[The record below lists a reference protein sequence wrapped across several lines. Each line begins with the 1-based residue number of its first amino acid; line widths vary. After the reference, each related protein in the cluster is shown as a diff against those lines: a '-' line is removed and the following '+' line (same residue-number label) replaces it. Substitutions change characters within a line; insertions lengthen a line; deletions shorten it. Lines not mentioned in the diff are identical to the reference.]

1 MVRIQDVSFF
11 DKETN
16 TGEVVGRMSGDT
28 VSIQDAMVGKVGKFI
43 QLFSS
48 FVGGFVVSLVWGW
61 LLTLVMLTSI
71 PPMVFSVSVMSVM
84 IAKMALR
91 GQTAYA
97 KAATVVE
104 QTIGS
109 IRMVINTCTF

>member
-1 MVRIQDVSFF
+1 
-11 DKETN
+11 
-16 TGEVVGRMSGDT
+16 
-28 VSIQDAMVGKVGKFI
+28 
-43 QLFSS
+43 
-48 FVGGFVVSLVWGW
+48 
-61 LLTLVMLTSI
+61 MLTSI

-84 IAKMALR
+84 IAKMALQ

-97 KAATVVE
+97 KAAIVVE